1 MTVADFRRQLP
12 ARVRWMLA
20 VALST
25 FAISACSSSPDQMI
39 SSAKDYIGKNDLN
52 AAAIQLKNALQQ
64 NSQLPEGRYLLGT
77 IYFKQENY
85 AGAAKELQRA
95 FDLGYAKDD
104 VVPPLA
110 HSLVRIGESGK
121 VLRDF
126 SALSLQA
133 PAARARLEVAR
144 GDAQAIAK
152 DYPAARKAYE
162 AGLEA
167 DQNEESARIG
177 LARLK
182 LIERDARGAQTD
194 AEAIVARA
202 PEVAEAQLLLADTL
216 MAQGKNADAV
226 APLRAVLKV
235 RPEALATHRLLA
247 MVLLNERDFERARAE
262 LGAMQRTAPTH
273 PATRYVEAYLAF
285 HDGKIDE
292 ARNLAVDAAS
302 KEQNFLASQ
311 LLAGMT
317 LLRKNEFALA
327 QSYFGRVLELS
338 PNHARGRMLMVSALL
353 GSGQA
358 ERARDTLLPLLA
370 RDQSALSAEQL
381 GLAGQVYLANGDTAK
396 GEAFFRRAA
405 AAASEGA
412 KPKLQMEVSR
422 ARMMSG
428 DFDGALA
435 ILDEVS
441 HEDPDNVR
449 ADLAKIAVHVR
460 QREIDKA
467 LDVFRDIERKQP
479 NEAQTYNL
487 KGWLLTAK
495 GEHASARAA
504 YERALELRP
513 DLLAAISGLANFD
526 LADRKPAQARKR
538 FEKLIGADSKN
549 VDALLAY
556 AGVLLGSGAK
566 PDEIQTV
573 LERAERAA
581 PGQVA
586 PSLAQAKFFLMR
598 GDVARARDV
607 ADRAAASWPDDPAVL
622 QVLGSVQL
630 AAKDTQQAVS
640 TFASLA
646 GLRPKSA
653 MPLLML
659 AEAQRA
665 GGNASGADASV
676 KKALTLEPANLQA
689 QRMMIESLLAQ
700 KDFQGAVQATRTM
713 QRQARNAE
721 QGYTLEGDIYAE
733 QGKTAEAI
741 AAYDKAFK
749 LGGRLEQFIRLHAAL
764 LRDQRNDEAQTLTQA
779 WLAASPNDVA
789 VRTYLAERELGAKR
803 YGHAFALYQKITEIA
818 PDNALA
824 LNNMAWTAF
833 QLKDERALAYA
844 ERALA
849 LSPDNS
855 AILDTLGTIQLER
868 GQGKAGLA
876 NIERA
881 VKLAPAQGV
890 FRLSLAKAYKR
901 LERREDARREVDV
914 LLKSAPAGSP
924 LYDEAEAL
932 LKNP

>member
-1 MTVADFRRQLP
+1 MTVTDFRRQLP
-12 ARVRWMLA
+12 AWVRKVLA

-25 FAISACSSSPDQMI
+25 FAIAACSNSPDQMI

-52 AAAIQLKNALQQ
+52 AATIQLKNALQK
-64 NSQLPEGRYLLGT
+64 NNQLPEGRYLLGS

-95 FDLGYAKDD
+95 LDLGYARDD
-104 VVPPLA
+104 AVPPLV
-110 HSLVRIGESGK
+110 HSLVRIGESSK

-126 SALSLQA
+126 SAVSLQS
-133 PAARARLEVAR
+133 PAARAKLEVAR

-152 DYPAARKAYE
+152 NYTTARKAYK
-162 AGLEA
+162 AALDA
-167 DQNEESARIG
+167 DQNEESAHIG

-194 AEAIVARA
+194 AEAIVQRA

-216 MAQGKNADAV
+216 MAQGKNAEAV
-226 APLRAVLKV
+226 APLRAALKV
-235 RPEALATHRLLA
+235 RPDALATHRLLA

-262 LGAMQRTAPTH
+262 LDTMKRIAPTH

-302 KEQNFLASQ
+302 KEQNFLAGQ

-327 QSYFGRVLELS
+327 QSYLGRVLELS
-338 PNHARGRMLMVSALL
+338 PSHAGGRALMVSALL

-358 ERARDTLLPLLA
+358 ERARDTLQPLLA
-370 RDQSALSAEQL
+370 RGQNALSVEQL
-381 GLAGQVYLANGDTAK
+381 GLAGQVYLANGDISK

-405 AAASEGA
+405 AAASESA

-449 ADLAKIAVHVR
+449 ADLAKIAVHMR

-467 LDVFRDIERKQP
+467 LDVFREVERKKP

-495 GEHASARAA
+495 GDRARARAA
-504 YERALELRP
+504 YEKALELRP
-513 DLLAAISGLANFD
+513 DFLAAISGLANFD
-526 LADRKPAQARKR
+526 LAERKPEQARKR
-538 FEKLIGADSKN
+538 FEKLVGSDSRN

-566 PDEIQTV
+566 PDEIQAV

-581 PGQVA
+581 PGQLA
-586 PSLAQAKFFLMR
+586 PNLALAKFFLMR
-598 GDVARARDV
+598 GDAAKARDV
-607 ADRAAASWPDDPAVL
+607 ADRAAASWPDDPAAL
-622 QVLGSVQL
+622 QVLGSAQL
-630 AAKDTQQAVS
+630 AAQDSQQAVS
-640 TFASLA
+640 TFARLA
-646 GLRPKSA
+646 GLQPKSA

-659 AEAQRA
+659 AEAQRV
-665 GGNASGADASV
+665 GGNASGAEASV
-676 KKALTLEPANLQA
+676 KKALTLEPSNPQA
-689 QRMMIESLLAQ
+689 QRMVIESSLAKQ
-700 KDFQGAVQATRTM
+700 DFQGAMQTARAM
-713 QRQARNAE
+713 QRQENNAE
-721 QGYTLEGDIYAE
+721 SGYMMEGDIQAE

-741 AAYDKAFK
+741 TAYDKAFK
-749 LGGRLEQFIRLHAAL
+749 LGGRIEQFIRLHAAL
-764 LRDQRNDEAQTLTQA
+764 LRGQRSDEAQKLTEA
-779 WLAASPNDVA
+779 WLVVNPKDTA
-789 VRTYLAERELGAKR
+789 VRTYLAERELTAKR
-803 YGHAFALYQKITEIA
+803 YDNAFAIYREIVGIA
-818 PDNALA
+818 PDSALA

-833 QLKDERALAYA
+833 QLKNEQALAYA

-849 LSPDNS
+849 LSPDNP
-855 AILDTLGTIQLER
+855 AILDTLGTIQLGR

-881 VKLAPAQGV
+881 VKLAPAQGA

-901 LERREDARREVDV
+901 LERREDVRREVDA
-914 LLKSAPAGSP
+914 LLKSAPPGSP
-924 LYDEAEAL
+924 LYNEAEAL